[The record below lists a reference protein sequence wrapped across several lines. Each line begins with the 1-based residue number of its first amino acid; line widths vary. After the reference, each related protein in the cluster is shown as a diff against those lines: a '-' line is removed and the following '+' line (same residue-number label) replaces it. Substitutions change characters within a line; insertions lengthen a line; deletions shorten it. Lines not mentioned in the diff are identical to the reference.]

1 MESYIFI
8 PKKQSRLEQKGWQK
22 GKQAKVEQNNQKQVK
37 QERKTSKK
45 RKRRR
50 KEDSASAK
58 RGNPSHVNN
67 FLKRK
72 TKSKKNQNAGG
83 FDAKIKNTC
92 ITFEER
98 KGWDTEQCRHKRN
111 STVSTIPTSVL
122 GMSFILFLIRLFL
135 DIIELKWI

>member
-1 MESYIFI
+1 MKSYIFI
-8 PKKQSRLEQKGWQK
+8 QKKQSRLEQKGWQK

-45 RKRRR
+45 RKRL
-50 KEDSASAK
+50 KA
-58 RGNPSHVNN
+58 RGFGEREEKNPSHVNN

-135 DIIELKWI
+135 DNIELKWI